1 MRPLLLGFLLA
12 TSACFAPPTD
22 DADAESTSIDEADL
36 VTIDP
41 DRPIAVHF
49 GYLQRVRN
57 GRNDADGAR
66 TRRLRAPNVE
76 NVVVGSRPPSDP
88 EARAWGG
95 RLARH
100 LPASVP
106 AEPNRKDTLVA
117 NLADFPAFVR
127 ARVAEGFAYV
137 AIDELEPTKSAF
149 LRDDDPRS
157 DRFVAALQ
165 AMDADPMLRRRV
177 ILLVNSYNMSGPNF
191 DELAQFSKVLRACR
205 DTCRVVGAEMYLG
218 TGEAFGRGAAT
229 ARTPREKGGCANG
242 VDCMG
247 YVVNK
252 LERVAPGIRK
262 RTITILGVSD
272 DYKPARNEE
281 SYCGGRGAIRAEMAK
296 VRELRQPGVGT
307 YSLASVANDATRE
320 TFDAKQT
327 AFATCLRAQV
337 QSTNF
342 PRFQR

>member
-1 MRPLLLGFLLA
+1 MRPRLLGLLLA
-12 TSACFAPPTD
+12 TSACLAPNGD
-22 DADAESTSIDEADL
+22 DGGGESAASDEADL

-41 DRPIAVHF
+41 EKPIAVHF
-49 GYLQRVRN
+49 GYLQRVQN
-57 GRNDADGAR
+57 GDNAADGAR
-66 TRRLRAPNVE
+66 TKRLRASNVE
-76 NVVVGSRPPSDP
+76 NVLVGGRLPSDP

-100 LPASVP
+100 VPASVP
-106 AEPNRKDTLVA
+106 KEPNRLDTLVA

-137 AIDELEPTKSAF
+137 AIDELEPKKSAF

-157 DRFVAALQ
+157 DQFVAALRTL
-165 AMDADPMLRRRV
+165 DADPMLRRRV
-177 ILLVNSYNMSGPNF
+177 ILFVNSYNMSGPNF
-191 DELAQFSKVLRACR
+191 DELAQFGKVLRACR
-205 DTCRVVGAEMYLG
+205 DTCRVIGAEMYLG
-218 TGEAFGRGAAT
+218 TGESFGPGAAT
-229 ARTPREKGGCANG
+229 ARSARAKGGCANG

-252 LERVAPGIRK
+252 LERVAPGIRE

-307 YSLASVANDATRE
+307 YSLASVANDATKG

-327 AFATCLRAQV
+327 AFATCLRAQI
-337 QSTNF
+337 QGTNF
-342 PRFQR
+342 PRFPR